1 MLPPCVY
8 AQDYSAQ
15 FDGRGRGDGRGG
27 GRGSDLFSN
36 HQNQSQNLNQNQ
48 NQQFYAQMEA
58 QHQQLLAM
66 AGTNLLPPHQ
76 LRAILAHQQAAATCR
91 MMCTCIHVPVPP
103 PPHYSPFTRHPCMTR
118 CRRKRWPCGSNS
130 SRCGAAISP
139 SAACMAWRA
148 GTPGSGLAR

>member
-36 HQNQSQNLNQNQ
+36 HQRNQNQSQSQNQNQ
-48 NQQFYAQMEA
+48 NQEQLFHAQMEA

-66 AGTNLLPPHQ
+66 AGTNLLPPHA
-76 LRAILAHQQAAATCR
+76 LRAILVQQQAAAT
-91 MMCTCIHVPVPP
+91 
-103 PPHYSPFTRHPCMTR
+103 S
-118 CRRKRWPCGSNS
+118 
-130 SRCGAAISP
+130 
-139 SAACMAWRA
+139 
-148 GTPGSGLAR
+148 